1 MAKGSAFMRRL
12 CIVLNLLLGFLGL
25 VLLLVG
31 IVASTFKIEPLISGY
46 YWQDGTQS
54 VLFSIGF
61 GLATILI
68 SILGV
73 YGAYHEHILALLL
86 YSIFMIIEFVALL
99 ALTIIAIIAQPQVE
113 KRIEESFGNM
123 TSLYNTDEVFHRE
136 LNKLQQEAECCGL
149 LYYTDWRNHIPSS
162 CDCPPDYPEKDA
174 RCTKVS
180 GNVQNYR
187 SSEVKK
193 KTGAEAVT
201 DQSPMRYVYKAHCG
215 QFLIKHVK
223 NALRILFGIVFTL
236 ATIMLAAVIVA
247 VLLWHKI
254 NSRLSITG
262 ISHDDDRT
270 KYELQ
275 PHKMA

>member
-201 DQSPMRYVYKAHCG
+201 DQSPMRYVYKA
-215 QFLIKHVK
+215 V
-223 NALRILFGIVFTL
+223 R
-236 ATIMLAAVIVA
+236 
-247 VLLWHKI
+247 
-254 NSRLSITG
+254 
-262 ISHDDDRT
+262 D
-270 KYELQ
+270 
-275 PHKMA
+275 

>member
-25 VLLLVG
+25 VLFLVG

-86 YSIFMIIEFVALL
+86 
-99 ALTIIAIIAQPQVE
+99 VE

-149 LYYTDWRNHIPSS
+149 LYYTDWRNQIPSS
-162 CDCPPDYPEKDA
+162 CDCPPDYPDKDA
-174 RCTKVS
+174 RCTRVS

-193 KTGAEAVT
+193 NPGAEAVT

-236 ATIMLAAVIVA
+236 ATIMLAAIIVA

-262 ISHDDDRT
+262 VSHDDDRT